1 MKKLLVLLSLAF
13 ALPALAQVELPATE
27 GEFPKMHLNKENEQI
42 ARKVAFDYL
51 ANAKIF
57 ISQGT
62 VSKDTLTY
70 EAIIADQRCTIEMEL
85 DTFPTQRWL
94 VKKLDCKN

>member
-1 MKKLLVLLSLAF
+1 MNTLLIFLSLNLAF
-13 ALPALAQVELPATE
+13 PTLAHATTAE
-27 GEFPKMHLNKENEQI
+27 GEVPKLHLNEENEHI

-70 EAIIADQRCTIEMEL
+70 EAIIAEQRCSIEMEL
-85 DTFPTQRWL
+85 ETLPVQRWL

>member
-1 MKKLLVLLSLAF
+1 MKKLILVLSLF
-13 ALPALAQVELPATE
+13 LALPVLAQTE
-27 GEFPKMHLNKENEQI
+27 TPSPEGDFPKLHLNEENEQI

-57 ISQGT
+57 ISQGV
-62 VSKDTLTY
+62 VSKDTVTY

-85 DTFPTQRWL
+85 NNLPIERWL

>member
-1 MKKLLVLLSLAF
+1 MKRLLILLSLTL
-13 ALPALAQVELPATE
+13 ALPALAQIETPAVE
-27 GEFPKMHLNKENEQI
+27 GEFPKLHLNEENEQI

-85 DTFPTQRWL
+85 EPLPIQRWL
-94 VKKLDCKN
+94 VKKLDCKK

>member
-1 MKKLLVLLSLAF
+1 MKRILILLSLTL
-13 ALPALAQVELPATE
+13 ALPALAQIETPAVE
-27 GEFPKMHLNKENEQI
+27 GKFPKLHLNEENEQI

-85 DTFPTQRWL
+85 ETLPIQRWL
-94 VKKLDCKN
+94 VKKLDCKK